1 MQKKKPYRL
10 LVQNHRKLDERKV
23 FCNSPWSLL
32 FDTIPIYSP
41 HVCLH
46 VYCKVESS
54 GLALIFR
61 VKKLKCINLKT
72 LSQRSNFLLI
82 RKEVFFSVNLNISP
96 TDI

>member
-1 MQKKKPYRL
+1 MQRKKPYRL

-54 GLALIFR
+54 GLALIFQ

-72 LSQRSNFLLI
+72 LSKKQFSFNQKRS
-82 RKEVFFSVNLNISP
+82 FFFCQFEYFSN
-96 TDI
+96 